1 MMAFPNDGIDYDQD
15 GRVWDP
21 SDSGIIVD
29 HVVAI
34 RNRIQETA
42 VRTGRNPDTIR
53 LIAATKTV
61 PVPRIQAAVD
71 AGITHLGESKL
82 QEALPKLEAFISRTN
97 VIWHFIGR
105 LQRRKVKAVI
115 GRFQLIHSVDSLD
128 LAKEINRRAEEQGLC
143 QSVLLELNIGNESS
157 KTGFSTSELVNGLD
171 ALDAMP
177 NLIVRGLMAIPPPGE
192 TPESARP
199 YFRTVRQLA
208 DSLKRSAPRRI
219 RMDELSM
226 GMSHDFEIAVEEGAT
241 YVRIGTAIFGQR
253 PAKANE

>member
-1 MMAFPNDGIDYDQD
+1 VEDLSE
-15 GRVWDP
+15 
-21 SDSGIIVD
+21 SDVIVD
-29 HVVAI
+29 HVAVI
-34 RNRIQETA
+34 RKRIQEAA

-61 PVPRIQAAVD
+61 PVHRIQAAAD

-82 QEALPKLEAFISRTN
+82 QEALPKLEAFVSRTN

-128 LAKEINRRAEEQGLC
+128 LARVINRRAEEQGLC
-143 QSVLLELNIGNESS
+143 QSVLLELNIGNEPS
-157 KTGFSTSELVNGLD
+157 KTGFSASELVNVLD
-171 ALDAMP
+171 VLDAMP
-177 NLIVRGLMAIPPPGE
+177 NLAVKGLMAIPPAIE
-192 TPESARP
+192 TPEAARP
-199 YFRTVRQLA
+199 YFRAVRDLA
-208 DSLKRSAPRRI
+208 DSLKRSAPTNI

-226 GMSHDFEIAVEEGAT
+226 GMSRDFEIAVEEGAT

>member
-1 MMAFPNDGIDYDQD
+1 MGDLSE
-15 GRVWDP
+15 
-21 SDSGIIVD
+21 SDVIVD
-29 HVVAI
+29 HVAVI
-34 RNRIQETA
+34 RKRIQDAA

-82 QEALPKLEAFISRTN
+82 QEALPKLDAFVSRTN
-97 VIWHFIGR
+97 LTWHFIGQ

-115 GRFQLIHSVDSLD
+115 GRFQLIHSVDSLE
-128 LAKEINRRAEEQGLC
+128 LAQEINRRAVEKGLC
-143 QSVLLELNIGNESS
+143 QSVLLELNIGEEST
-157 KTGFSTSELVNGLD
+157 KTGFSASELVNVLD
-171 ALDAMP
+171 VLDAMP
-177 NLIVRGLMAIPPPGE
+177 NLAVKGLMAIPPPGE
-192 TPESARP
+192 APESARP
-199 YFRTVRQLA
+199 YFRTVRDLA
-208 DSLKRSAPRRI
+208 GSLKRSYHRI